1 MSTAAEHEKRSQEV
15 ADKLRT
21 FLIAS
26 NTGGVGVVFAVAGTL
41 AGHKIHPS
49 WAVAPVALFVL
60 GLVVSAVSLFLA
72 KHRELKRRVAAA
84 AEKSPPDFTAFFWRS
99 YTWDAA
105 SLVLFAAGAV
115 VGLCQLQA
123 VNFVP

>member
-1 MSTAAEHEKRSQEV
+1 MPTAADHEKRSQEV

-49 WAVAPVALFVL
+49 WAVLPVALFVL
-60 GLVVSAVSLFLA
+60 GLVVTAVSMLLA
-72 KHRELKRRVAAA
+72 KHRELKRRDAVDDGKEA
-84 AEKSPPDFTAFFWRS
+84 PDFTGFFWRS
-99 YTWDAA
+99 YTSDAV
-105 SLVLFAAGAV
+105 SLACFALGAV
-115 VGLCQLQA
+115 VGLCQLLNVRFA
-123 VNFVP
+123 S

>member
-1 MSTAAEHEKRSQEV
+1 MSTVAEHEARSREV

-49 WAVAPVALFVL
+49 WAVVPVALFVL
-60 GLVVSAVSLFLA
+60 GLVVTAVSMLLA
-72 KHRELKRRVAAA
+72 KHRELKRRDAA
-84 AEKSPPDFTAFFWRS
+84 AEGKDAPDFAGFFWRS
-99 YTWDAA
+99 YTWDAV
-105 SLVLFAAGAV
+105 SLVCFALGAV
-115 VGLCQLQA
+115 VGLCQLQY
-123 VNFVP
+123 VRFSP